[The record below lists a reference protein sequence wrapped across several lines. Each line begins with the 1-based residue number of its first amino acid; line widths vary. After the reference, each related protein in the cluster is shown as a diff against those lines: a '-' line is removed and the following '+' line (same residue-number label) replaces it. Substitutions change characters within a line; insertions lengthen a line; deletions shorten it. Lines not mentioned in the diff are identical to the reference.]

1 MDKSVTEGRTPLV
14 PWIDRIFIF
23 FSTLMVTFPIS
34 PLNSPT
40 TNIDS
45 GVFLYIGWRI
55 LHGEIPYR
63 DIWDHK
69 PPIIYYINALG
80 LAISDGS
87 RWGVWVIEFI
97 VVLLAAYLS
106 FRLFEK
112 VFGKTSALVATFLW
126 LFNLVFLLLSGNLT
140 EEYVLVLQFA
150 SLYLFY
156 RLAEGQRKPY
166 GFFVIGLLGGIAF
179 LTKQT
184 TIGIWVSIGIILLFQ
199 IFTKQ
204 NPKKRL
210 SELALMTIGVFLVL
224 AIVSGYFYFHN
235 ALSDFWDTA
244 FKYSFIYS
252 RTQSA
257 GIVDRL
263 KNAFNLKYLSHY
275 GLFPIAVI
283 GMVIFSFLRKEKRGS
298 AQMLLLYLAAI
309 DVILE
314 LILINIPGHAYEHY
328 YITILPALAVFCAF
342 AISKINFTP
351 EGEIKGRKTPYRI
364 AFLLLALLSI
374 GSIREY
380 ASNFLSQRD
389 AYDAEAI
396 TYVQKNTSDDDSV
409 FIWGTQHAMVN
420 FYSNRVSTS
429 KYIYVFPLLRI
440 GYTSEDRILEFL
452 DELDKGKPAMIINA
466 EPTKG
471 FMKFPINTPA
481 IEDKIDQLMSQYYLA
496 DYLGDWQVYKPK

>member
-1 MDKSVTEGRTPLV
+1 
-14 PWIDRIFIF
+14 
-23 FSTLMVTFPIS
+23 
-34 PLNSPT
+34 
-40 TNIDS
+40 
-45 GVFLYIGWRI
+45 
-55 LHGEIPYR
+55 
-63 DIWDHK
+63 
-69 PPIIYYINALG
+69 
-80 LAISDGS
+80 
-87 RWGVWVIEFI
+87 
-97 VVLLAAYLS
+97 
-106 FRLFEK
+106 
-112 VFGKTSALVATFLW
+112 
-126 LFNLVFLLLSGNLT
+126 
-140 EEYVLVLQFA
+140 
-150 SLYLFY
+150 
-156 RLAEGQRKPY
+156 
-166 GFFVIGLLGGIAF
+166 
-179 LTKQT
+179 
-184 TIGIWVSIGIILLFQ
+184 
-199 IFTKQ
+199 
-204 NPKKRL
+204 
-210 SELALMTIGVFLVL
+210 
-224 AIVSGYFYFHN
+224 
-235 ALSDFWDTA
+235 
-244 FKYSFIYS
+244 
-252 RTQSA
+252 
-257 GIVDRL
+257 
-263 KNAFNLKYLSHY
+263 
-275 GLFPIAVI
+275 
-283 GMVIFSFLRKEKRGS
+283 
-298 AQMLLLYLAAI
+298 MLLLYLAAI

-396 TYVQKNTSDDDSV
+396 TYVQKNTSDDESV